1 MACKLEDDAL
11 FHTLAGVARERR
23 DEIGDAAD
31 LANDPVWVAALCL
44 LGLEE
49 WDDEPA
55 PEERMKR
62 ARGVIE
68 SMRLANVS
76 DE

>member
-1 MACKLEDDAL
+1 MARELSDDPM
-11 FHTLAGVARERR
+11 FFILAGVVRDRR
-23 DEIGDAAD
+23 SELGDAAD
-31 LANDPVWVAALCL
+31 LKRDPVWVAALCL

-49 WDDEPA
+49 WDDEPN
-55 PEERMKR
+55 PEERMKH

-68 SMRLANVS
+68 AMRPTNVG

>member
-1 MACKLEDDAL
+1 MARELSDDPVFYVL
-11 FHTLAGVARERR
+11 GGVARDRR
-23 DEIGDAAD
+23 SEIGDAAD

-55 PEERMKR
+55 PEERMKQ

-68 SMRLANVS
+68 AMRPASING
-76 DE
+76 E

>member
-1 MACKLEDDAL
+1 MGCKLEDDAL

-31 LANDPVWVAALCL
+31 LFADPVWVAALCF

-49 WDDEPA
+49 WDDAPVQEEHGREP
-55 PEERMKR
+55 
-62 ARGVIE
+62 RGVIE
-68 SMRLANVS
+68 AMRSTSAA